1 MKNANFLDKMSHSAD
16 IENWSLLILR
26 LTLTI
31 VIFPHGAQLLLGWF
45 GGLGYTQTMNY
56 FTTVAN
62 LPFFI
67 GFLVI
72 MIQFFGSL
80 MLLFGVAVR
89 LNALAMFV
97 IFIGMIL
104 TSHLEHGFF
113 MNWFGNQ
120 KGEGFEFDI
129 LFITIAL
136 ILSIN
141 GSGALS
147 IDRWLTSTTKTT
159 STKVQPQRN
168 WRAA

>member
-120 KGEGFEFDI
+120 KGEGYEYH
-129 LFITIAL
+129 LLVLGITIPL
-136 ILSIN
+136 MLK
-141 GSGALS
+141 GSGAFALGKRFFKK
-147 IDRWLTSTTKTT
+147 D
-159 STKVQPQRN
+159 
-168 WRAA
+168 

>member
-16 IENWSLLILR
+16 IENWSLFILR
-26 LTLTI
+26 LTLTV
-31 VIFPHGAQLLLGWF
+31 VILPHGAQLLLGWF
-45 GGLGYTQTMNY
+45 GGFGYTETMKY

-62 LPFFI
+62 LPYLI

-89 LNALAMFV
+89 LNALAMFI
-97 IFIGMIL
+97 IFIGMIV

-120 KGEGFEFDI
+120 KGEGYEYH
-129 LFITIAL
+129 LLVLGITIPL
-136 ILSIN
+136 ILK
-141 GSGALS
+141 GSGAIAIGNKLF
-147 IDRWLTSTTKTT
+147 K
-159 STKVQPQRN
+159 KE
-168 WRAA
+168 